1 MHHPPS
7 RGNHV
12 TNRSCVFRHLLAR
25 WVKPLTAAAGLIG
38 MACALSAP
46 ANAKALGELRLEC
59 GQAIALSRDPTAV
72 GVDVY
77 QIATCFAYLEAH
89 IDMRPALF
97 CLPQDLAMSAIA
109 ERILHETEA
118 DDANANASD
127 ALTTRLRVSAPCP
140 ESGH

>member
-12 TNRSCVFRHLLAR
+12 TNRSCALSHLLAR

-89 IDMRPALF
+89 IDIKPALL
-97 CLPQDLAMSAIA
+97 CLPQDLAKSASD
-109 ERILHETEA
+109 ERILHENRT
-118 DDANANASD
+118 DDANANASA
-127 ALTTRLRVSAPCP
+127 ALTEQLRRSARCP
-140 ESGH
+140 

>member
-12 TNRSCVFRHLLAR
+12 TNRSCALSHLLAR

-46 ANAKALGELRLEC
+46 ANAKALGEL
-59 GQAIALSRDPTAV
+59 DPTAV

-89 IDMRPALF
+89 IDMKPALF

-109 ERILHETEA
+109 ERILHETRA
-118 DDANANASD
+118 DDANANASA
-127 ALTTRLRVSAPCP
+127 ALTEQLRRSARCP
-140 ESGH
+140 

>member
-1 MHHPPS
+1 
-7 RGNHV
+7 
-12 TNRSCVFRHLLAR
+12 
-25 WVKPLTAAAGLIG
+25 

-46 ANAKALGELRLEC
+46 ANAKAHGELRLEC
-59 GQAIALSRDPTAV
+59 GQAIALSRDPTAL
-72 GVDVY
+72 GVDIY

-89 IDMRPALF
+89 IDLSPSLF

-109 ERILHETEA
+109 ERVLSETRA

-140 ESGH
+140 ESAH

>member
-1 MHHPPS
+1 M
-7 RGNHV
+7 
-12 TNRSCVFRHLLAR
+12 
-25 WVKPLTAAAGLIG
+25 AG
-38 MACALSAP
+38 ALSAP

-72 GVDVY
+72 GVDIY

-89 IDMRPALF
+89 IDLSPPLF

-109 ERILHETEA
+109 ERVLSETRA
-118 DDANANASD
+118 DDANVNASD